1 MMERNH
7 GRPDLLPRRSIGL
20 VISAG
25 SLAALLLGATQAAAA
40 PCESLTALTL
50 PDTEITLAQQ
60 VPAGS
65 FTAPTGAVITNL
77 PAFCR
82 LVGVATPTSDSEV
95 NFEVWLATSTWN
107 GRYRQVGSTA
117 FGGYIRYTGVTAT
130 SLSQSLRSG
139 YATAATDDGHVDP
152 TTLNVSWALGHPQK
166 IIDYGYRALKETTD
180 AAKAVIT
187 AYYGRGPDRSYF
199 DGCSAGGREAL
210 IEAQRYPEDFDG
222 ILLGDPDISATD
234 NAVAQAWQEQ
244 ALTLNP
250 AAFLPPSKLP
260 ALAKA
265 VLKQCAAREGLATD
279 PFVNDPRDCHFD
291 PAVIRCAGADS
302 DSCLTTAQVEAVRK
316 IYSGPT
322 DPRTGRSL
330 FPGIEP
336 GAEDTAATDGTG
348 GWASNLDTP
357 PGKGNYALSYGIWAY
372 MVADDPNFDI
382 FTVKVPQGFDI
393 AADAPVAG
401 QTLASVLNAIDPDLH
416 RFQRRG
422 GKIIHYHGWADP
434 GIPPRTSI
442 SYYESV
448 IAAQGHEERGDDD
461 DGQALEKTQD
471 FYRLFMVPGM
481 VHCNGGPGP
490 NSFGNAQSP
499 PPPVKDAEHD
509 AMLAL
514 IQWVEQGIPP
524 DRIIATHYVNHDS
537 TQGIDMQRPLCPY
550 PGVARYTGTG
560 DTTNAANFVCVGD
573 EPDRL
578 ATQGHPD
585 Q

>member
-1 MMERNH
+1 
-7 GRPDLLPRRSIGL
+7 
-20 VISAG
+20 
-25 SLAALLLGATQAAAA
+25 
-40 PCESLTALTL
+40 
-50 PDTEITLAQQ
+50 
-60 VPAGS
+60 
-65 FTAPTGAVITNL
+65 
-77 PAFCR
+77 
-82 LVGVATPTSDSEV
+82 
-95 NFEVWLATSTWN
+95 
-107 GRYRQVGSTA
+107 
-117 FGGYIRYTGVTAT
+117 
-130 SLSQSLRSG
+130 
-139 YATAATDDGHVDP
+139 
-152 TTLNVSWALGHPQK
+152 
-166 IIDYGYRALKETTD
+166 
-180 AAKAVIT
+180 
-187 AYYGRGPDRSYF
+187 
-199 DGCSAGGREAL
+199 
-210 IEAQRYPEDFDG
+210 
-222 ILLGDPDISATD
+222 
-234 NAVAQAWQEQ
+234 
-244 ALTLNP
+244 
-250 AAFLPPSKLP
+250 
-260 ALAKA
+260 

-302 DSCLTTAQVEAVRK
+302 DSCLTTAQVEAVRR

-322 DPRTGRSL
+322 DPRTGRLL

-401 QTLASVLNAIDPDLH
+401 ETLASVLNPTNPDLH
-416 RFQRRG
+416 RFKRHG

-434 GIPPRTSI
+434 ILPPRTSI
-442 SYYESV
+442 DYYESV
-448 IAAQGHEERGDDD
+448 VAAQGQEERGDDD
-461 DGQALEKTQD
+461 KGRALKKIQD

-490 NSFGNAQSP
+490 NSFGNAQIP
-499 PPPVKDAEHD
+499 PPPVEDADHD

-550 PGVARYTGTG
+550 PEVARYTGNG
-560 DTTNAANFVCVGD
+560 DTTDAANFVCVKD
-573 EPDRL
+573 EPDRPE
-578 ATQGHPD
+578 TQGHPD
-585 Q
+585 R